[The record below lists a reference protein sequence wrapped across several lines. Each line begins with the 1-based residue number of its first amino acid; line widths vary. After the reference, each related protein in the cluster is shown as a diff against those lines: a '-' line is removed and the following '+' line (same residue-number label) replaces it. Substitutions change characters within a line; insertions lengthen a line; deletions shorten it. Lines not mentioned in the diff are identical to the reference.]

1 MECLSSNTLA
11 ICHAHYVEPGKRN
24 GCGKCP
30 IHSECTAPVEW
41 SWAGFDKH
49 NAALNRAAEA
59 VVIRK
64 DAA

>member
-1 MECLSSNTLA
+1 MERLSSKTITVCN
-11 ICHAHYVEPGKRN
+11 AHYVEPGKRN

-41 SWAGFDKH
+41 SLAGFDKH
-49 NAALNRAAEA
+49 RAALNRAAET
-59 VVIRK
+59 VDLGK